1 MHMYVPCLASAAI
14 IESHGSFG
22 SMGKQGASRYRGVTR
37 PGDGSLGWV
46 AQKRG
51 ICYAARFTSEAKAAK
66 WLAERLGV
74 SVSSLRQT
82 TLPSSEVRESYRGV
96 VYHSGCWEARL
107 RGGVVLGYFGSQD
120 EAVRKLMRETGMT
133 RKQLRKKDF
142 STKTL
147 RTRFKC
153 KHRLFGSYE
162 PGDVRTMCEHE
173 SKSASIYRQDKS

>member
-1 MHMYVPCLASAAI
+1 
-14 IESHGSFG
+14 
-22 SMGKQGASRYRGVTR
+22 MGKQGVSRYRGVTR

-82 TLPSSEVRESYRGV
+82 TLPGSEVRESYRGV

-120 EAVRKLMRETGMT
+120 EAVRKLMRETGRT
-133 RKQLRKKDF
+133 RKQLRKRI
-142 STKTL
+142 SP
-147 RTRFKC
+147 RRRFG
-153 KHRLFGSYE
+153 HVS
-162 PGDVRTMCEHE
+162 
-173 SKSASIYRQDKS
+173 SASTVFSDRTSRATSGPCASTSPRARAFIDRTNP